1 MIYLFSFIMLDF
13 YYILKHQFIILI
25 SLLMSNLKYLEF
37 KRLLKELEFIESDY
51 TYQFEVI
58 NQGEKIFNESVNSI
72 LIQYPDLM
80 SIWDENK
87 KEYKILGDQ
96 EVSESIDFIIEPNV
110 RRLYREIVKS
120 THPDIILSRKLNELY
135 LEATGAYET
144 NNVVTLY
151 KISNDLMIDFEYSDS
166 VIDIIK
172 NEINKYKEQIIFLE
186 STYTYKWLKSDEVEK
201 PKIILNFIEKSIK

>member
-1 MIYLFSFIMLDF
+1 
-13 YYILKHQFIILI
+13 
-25 SLLMSNLKYLEF
+25 MSNLKYLEF

>member
-1 MIYLFSFIMLDF
+1 MLDF